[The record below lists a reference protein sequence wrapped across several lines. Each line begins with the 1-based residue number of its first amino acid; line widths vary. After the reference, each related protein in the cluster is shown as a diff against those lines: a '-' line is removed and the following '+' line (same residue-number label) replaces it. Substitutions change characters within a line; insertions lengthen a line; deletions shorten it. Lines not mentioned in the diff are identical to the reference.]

1 MGVDADRPIGD
12 ARGES
17 DMEPKHTSQPTTI
30 ELTDVSE
37 SWLTL
42 EPLPWETSTS
52 PRLLEVLQTLNEVFD
67 ISQRGEESVTRRD
80 RF

>member
-1 MGVDADRPIGD
+1 
-12 ARGES
+12 
-17 DMEPKHTSQPTTI
+17 MEPKPTSQPTTI
-30 ELTDVSE
+30 ELTGDPE

-67 ISQRGEESVTRRD
+67 IGHRGEESVTRRD
-80 RF
+80 SF